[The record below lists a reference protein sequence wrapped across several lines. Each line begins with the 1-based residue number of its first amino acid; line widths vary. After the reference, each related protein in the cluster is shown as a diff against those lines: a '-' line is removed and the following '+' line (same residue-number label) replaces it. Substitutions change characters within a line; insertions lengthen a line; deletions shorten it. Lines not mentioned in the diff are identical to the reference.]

1 MTQRRTAARTRT
13 RGRLQNGLMRT
24 SGGVLGPART
34 ARPRRGQRAG
44 GLGAQVRGY
53 GEMYGV
59 TFRTTTQTWLDVR
72 MRESSPALDVFVP
85 IKCDSRRIALFPLV
99 RGPLLAVCAALDTS
113 IPDAERSLPGSESP

>member
-1 MTQRRTAARTRT
+1 
-13 RGRLQNGLMRT
+13 
-24 SGGVLGPART
+24 
-34 ARPRRGQRAG
+34 
-44 GLGAQVRGY
+44 
-53 GEMYGV
+53 MYGV

-85 IKCDSRRIALFPLV
+85 IKCDSRRIALFPPV